1 MTKPCR
7 NAAVNVW
14 LNGIVENIIRPLIP
28 IDTIQRFQVFQLRE
42 RIHAGTS
49 HFNRNVTNVG
59 TLGNIVAGLWGN
71 QDNFKAVLGVTVD
84 DVAAEIDEVAE
95 AVVGEKD
102 FMHCNSL
109 FIYTPIYTEHD
120 KGISQITNQIIW
132 MIVLENISLSIKGIK

>member
-14 LNGIVENIIRPLIP
+14 LNGIVENIIWPLIP
-28 IDTIQRFQVFQLRE
+28 IDTIQRFQVFQFRE
-42 RIHAGTS
+42 RIHAGTG
-49 HFNRNVTNVG
+49 HFNRNVTDVG

-102 FMHCNSL
+102 FMHNLYLL
-109 FIYTPIYTEHD
+109 FQERP
-120 KGISQITNQIIW
+120 
-132 MIVLENISLSIKGIK
+132 